1 MRTKTLILAAALTAA
16 GLASSLAQSNV
27 YSLNVVGY
35 VNKVLVGGNKYTA
48 IANPL
53 NTTNNTLA
61 GLLGGA
67 GSGVPP
73 QTRVLKWN
81 TGIADFDTFTKT
93 AFGSGWTGVGA
104 TTTLNPGEG
113 VLVLTP
119 VASPD
124 LTNTFVGEVLQ
135 GSLTNVIVAGYNMY
149 GSKVPQAGSATA
161 LELFPVTT
169 SRLLKWDSNLSTQ
182 GDWVTYTKTGFGA
195 GWTPSVPN
203 LEVAEGF
210 LILAQPAG
218 TNWVRNF
225 TVQ

>member
-35 VNKVLVGGNKYTA
+35 VNKTLGGNQKYTGV
-48 IANPL
+48 ANPL

-67 GSGVPP
+67 GVGLPSGS
-73 QTRVLKWN
+73 QVLKWN
-81 TGIADFDTFTKT
+81 TGTANYDTYGKV

-113 VLVLTP
+113 VLIRTP
-119 VASPD
+119 AASAD
-124 LTNTFVGEVLQ
+124 YTNTFVGEVLQ
-135 GSLTNVIVAGYNMY
+135 GNLTNVLIEGYQLVGN
-149 GSKVPQAGSATA
+149 KVPDAG
-161 LELFPVTT
+161 PVNTLNLVPVA
-169 SRLLKWDSNLSTQ
+169 SSQLLKWNEATQ
-182 GDWVTYTKTGFGA
+182 SWDTFGKVA
-195 GWTPSVPN
+195 FGSGWTPSVPN
-203 LEVAEGF
+203 INVAEGF
-210 LILAQPAG
+210 MVRGAVGI